1 MMDILASL
9 GRFAA
14 HALFDGRPALPISD
28 CGITGTQVAKLMAMG
43 LVEHGPT
50 SNATY
55 RLTSRGRAEAAP
67 LAGNDHF
74 NADGWLLDAAV
85 IARPGQ
91 TVADRASLAVM
102 LVADDDLRPALRV
115 LLLEVLSLR
124 RVGVRA
130 DGAPEADTTETVD
143 IVPPGPTTVVTVPSP
158 PSPTPRPAPAPAQ
171 RLPRAERPLPE
182 LADRKKPLMPPAVSS
197 RMAGA
202 RRSRF
207 EAVVNSGQSI
217 ECAAWLLGLDQRWL
231 DEWAAKFP
239 EWWDNLQ
246 ARATSQPASAA

>member
-1 MMDILASL
+1 MIDVLASL

-14 HALFDGRPALPISD
+14 HSLFDGRPALPISD
-28 CGITGTQVAKLMAMG
+28 CGITGTQLAKLMTMG

-55 RLTSRGRAEAAP
+55 TLTSRGRAEAAP
-67 LAGNDHF
+67 LAGNDPF

-124 RVGVRA
+124 RAGIRA
-130 DGAPEADTTETVD
+130 DDAPEADTTETVD
-143 IVPPGPTTVVTVPSP
+143 VASPDPATAVTLPAL
-158 PSPTPRPAPAPAQ
+158 PSPTPRPARAPAP

-182 LADRKKPLMPPAVSS
+182 MADRNRPLMPPAGSS

-207 EAVVNSGQSI
+207 EAVVNSGQTI
-217 ECAAWLLGLDQRWL
+217 ERAAWLLGLDQRWL

-239 EWWDNLQ
+239 EWWANLQ
-246 ARATSQPASAA
+246 ARAVARAAVPA

>member
-1 MMDILASL
+1 MIDILATL

-14 HALFDGRPALPISD
+14 HSLFDGRPALPISD
-28 CGITGTQVAKLMAMG
+28 CGITGTQVTKLMSMG

-67 LAGNDHF
+67 LAGNDPF
-74 NADGWLLDAAV
+74 NADGWLLDASV

-91 TVADRASLAVM
+91 SVSDRASLAVM

-130 DGAPEADTTETVD
+130 DNGPVTDTPA
-143 IVPPGPTTVVTVPSP
+143 IVEDASPGPMTAVILPSP
-158 PSPTPRPAPAPAQ
+158 ASAAPRPAPASTP
-171 RLPRAERPLPE
+171 RLPRATRPVPDLAERT
-182 LADRKKPLMPPAVSS
+182 KPLLPPAVNS

-207 EAVVNSGQSI
+207 EATVRSGQTI
-217 ECAAWLLGLDQRWL
+217 ERAAWLLGLEQRWL

-239 EWWDNLQ
+239 EWWANLE
-246 ARATSQPASAA
+246 AVATAQVAAAS